1 MLFIFTPNMLLKPFQ
16 HCLSFVLKWLKLS
29 CNGPSRSRNQTVSIV
44 CHLPRAAV
52 KTGARRAVFTA
63 LLEKPNAQFCDV
75 WGRGCPA
82 SAAAIMSSISS
93 VGTPLGGCASGALP
107 GRWWGAFS
115 EGGRNRFEPLFTWF
129 YGTLKPKI
137 KPVRPLKSVLDNY
150 NFLSSHV
157 YSNGAQAVV
166 IWDSRRFA
174 TPPSARASPTNPKAP
189 KACSLLKAKRSNP
202 ARILSPVKSITL

>member
-1 MLFIFTPNMLLKPFQ
+1 MQ
-16 HCLSFVLKWLKLS
+16 
-29 CNGPSRSRNQTVSIV
+29 RSKQACGVPCS
-44 CHLPRAAV
+44 PRCW
-52 KTGARRAVFTA
+52 K
-63 LLEKPNAQFCDV
+63 KPNAQFCDV
-75 WGRGCPA
+75 LGRGRLA

-93 VGTPLGGCASGALP
+93 VGTRLGGRASGALP

-115 EGGRNRFEPLFTWF
+115 EGGRNRFEPLFRWF
-129 YGTLKPKI
+129 YWTLKLKI

-174 TPPSARASPTNPKAP
+174 TPPSARASPTK
-189 KACSLLKAKRSNP
+189 KRSNP
-202 ARILSPVKSITL
+202 ARIWSPVKSNTLQRPKPPDTFQNGMKTRSKTMPSWFSTKEGSGSLNGTIFSI